1 MFFLWL
7 KYSNI
12 SANCTLQL
20 VTKKLH
26 NVTIDILRTRRS
38 WQTWARWEKK
48 TKVFTSYFLH
58 FCRRVSF
65 KYVKYSHSPRQQN
78 YQKIYSKNF
87 YEPKNA
93 CFETDSRRNRSR
105 ILYRIREDFNKEYVR
120 NRLFSLA
127 WRQSAYLLRRIW
139 DYKRANTFCAYYV
152 SHCDRHC
159 FLILPRSRPGAF
171 FCHKTEVTV

>member
-1 MFFLWL
+1 MAFAKPLT
-7 KYSNI
+7 
-12 SANCTLQL
+12 A
-20 VTKKLH
+20 
-26 NVTIDILRTRRS
+26 LRSDLIRIR
-38 WQTWARWEKK
+38 ARWSMK
-48 TKVFTSYFLH
+48 TLVFTSYFLH
-58 FCRRVSF
+58 FCRRASF

-87 YEPKNA
+87 CELKNA
-93 CFETDSRRNRSR
+93 CFEADSRRNRSR

-159 FLILPRSRPGAF
+159 FLISPRSRRF
-171 FCHKTEVTV
+171 FLVRSYGRKPRCGFR

>member
-1 MFFLWL
+1 M
-7 KYSNI
+7 S
-12 SANCTLQL
+12 
-20 VTKKLH
+20 V
-26 NVTIDILRTRRS
+26 
-38 WQTWARWEKK
+38 WARWEKK

-105 ILYRIREDFNKEYVR
+105 ILYRIREDFNKEYVQ
-120 NRLFSLA
+120 NRLFVGIVFLSH
-127 WRQSAYLLRRIW
+127 RTLLQLFF
-139 DYKRANTFCAYYV
+139 YSSV
-152 SHCDRHC
+152 STMHMP
-159 FLILPRSRPGAF
+159 LGGTRSMNAP
-171 FCHKTEVTV
+171 EVSVTL